1 MNAPPNPATS
11 ALSISDLRFDW
22 TPDQALIDLPHLSLE
37 RGASLLLGGPSGS
50 GKSTL
55 LNLIGGVIPV
65 AQGRISVN
73 GTDLAAL
80 SGSQR
85 DRFRAEHLGIIFQ
98 QFNLLPF
105 LGVIDNVLLPLR
117 FAPQR
122 RARVGAD
129 EASCRRHAQTLLEQ
143 LGVPEGRWSAAVR
156 DLSVGQQ
163 QRVAAARALIGAP
176 TLILA
181 DEPTSALDPDNRD
194 RFLELLLMQSRV
206 HGSAVLLVS
215 HDPAIAHLF
224 DGSLSLAKSASLS
237 TSA

>member
-163 QRVAAARALIGAP
+163 QRVAAARALINASSDGTVFSFNKMNFDDSVGPRFTVRKGAC
-176 TLILA
+176 LNVIF
-181 DEPTSALDPDNRD
+181 
-194 RFLELLLMQSRV
+194 RFFKGIQEAVCIHVELLRQVVARKRRV
-206 HGSAVLLVS
+206 FGS
-215 HDPAIAHLF
+215 
-224 DGSLSLAKSASLS
+224 
-237 TSA
+237 